1 VRVTEVCVKCA
12 CDDSKFDDAERL
24 FFYRHHIEP
33 GFRVNRRTFMID
45 CQLYAKRAIGCGRSR
60 AESQKWQCFFSS
72 SVSVLS
78 KGHRPFHKGSPG
90 PW

>member
-1 VRVTEVCVKCA
+1 
-12 CDDSKFDDAERL
+12 
-24 FFYRHHIEP
+24 
-33 GFRVNRRTFMID
+33 MID

-78 KGHRPFHKGSPG
+78 KGHRPFDKGSPG